1 VACGGD
7 RPRSKIAVE
16 GGGGV
21 KIFFVTDLHG
31 SEICWKKFLNAG
43 AFYKAD
49 VVILGG
55 DVTGKA
61 MVPIVQR
68 ANGSWEASLQD
79 HRETLQTEDE
89 IREFEKRV
97 MNRGYYPI
105 RVSDEEY
112 VALQEDEDLVDK
124 RFKEVMVEGTAR
136 WIDMAEEKLGGT
148 GIRVIACPA
157 NDDMFEIDD
166 LLAQARVVE
175 TGDEDHPIEL
185 DGYRMISMGWTNPT
199 PWNTFREEP
208 EEGLAI
214 RIGRALERAG
224 DPDHTILNFH
234 APPYGSKLD
243 NAPAL
248 NPDMTYV
255 SGGQAIRPVGS
266 TAVRDAVTSF
276 QPILSLHG
284 HIHESRG
291 AARLG
296 RTLALNP
303 GSSYEEGI
311 LQAAVVNVDPKKSKV
326 KNYQLVNG

>member
-1 VACGGD
+1 
-7 RPRSKIAVE
+7 
-16 GGGGV
+16 V
-21 KIFFVTDLHG
+21 KIFYVTDLHG

-79 HRETLQTEDE
+79 HRETLESEAE
-89 IREFEKRV
+89 IVEFEKRV

-124 RFKEVMVEGTAR
+124 RFKEVMVDGTAR

-148 GIRVIACPA
+148 GIRVVACPA

-166 LLAQARVVE
+166 LLAHARTVE

-185 DGYRMISMGWTNPT
+185 DGYSMISMGWTNPT

-214 RIGRALERAG
+214 RIERALKHAA

-248 NPDMTYV
+248 NADMTYV

-266 TAVRDAVTSF
+266 TAVRDAVASF
-276 QPILSLHG
+276 QPLLSLHG

-311 LQAAVVNVDPKKSKV
+311 LQAAIVTIDPKKNKV

>member
-1 VACGGD
+1 V
-7 RPRSKIAVE
+7 PR
-16 GGGGV
+16 
-21 KIFFVTDLHG
+21 IFFVTDLHG

-61 MVPIVQR
+61 MVPIVQN
-68 ANGSWEASLQD
+68 AGGSWEASLQD
-79 HRETLQTEDE
+79 FRETLESESDVL
-89 IREFEKRV
+89 EFEKRV

-105 RVSDEEY
+105 RVSEEEY
-112 VALQEDEDLVDK
+112 RALQEDEDLVDK
-124 RFKEVMVEGTAR
+124 RFKEVMLEGIER
-136 WIDMAEEKLGGT
+136 WIAMAEEKLAGS

-166 LLAQARVVE
+166 VLANARVVE

-185 DGYRMISMGWTNPT
+185 DGFTMVSMGWTNPT
-199 PWNTFREEP
+199 PWNTFREAEEP
-208 EEGLAI
+208 ELAV
-214 RIGRALERAG
+214 RIEHALEHAAE
-224 DPDHTILNFH
+224 PDFTIFNFH

-248 NPDMTYV
+248 NPDLTYK
-255 SGGQAIRPVGS
+255 SGGQALRPVGS
-266 TAVRDAVTSF
+266 TSVRESIERF
-276 QPILSLHG
+276 QPLLALHG
-284 HIHESRG
+284 HIHESKG
-291 AARLG
+291 AARIG

-311 LQAAVVNVDPKKSKV
+311 LQAAIVDLDVKKRKV
-326 KNYQLVNG
+326 KNYLLVNG

>member
-1 VACGGD
+1 M
-7 RPRSKIAVE
+7 
-16 GGGGV
+16 

-61 MVPIVQR
+61 MVPIVR
-68 ANGSWEASLQD
+68 RSNGTWEASLQD
-79 HRETLQTEDE
+79 HREVLESEEE

-97 MNRGYYPI
+97 ENRGYYPI
-105 RVSDEEY
+105 RVSDDEY
-112 VALQEDEDLVDK
+112 AALQEDERLVDE
-124 RFKEVMVEGTAR
+124 RFKEVMVQGTAR
-136 WIDMAEEKLGGT
+136 WIDMAEDKLGGS

-157 NDDMFEIDD
+157 NDDMFEIDE
-166 LLAQARVVE
+166 LLRHANVVE
-175 TGDEDHPIEL
+175 TGDEDHPIDL

-214 RIGRALERAG
+214 RIERALKHAD

-248 NPDMTYV
+248 NADLTYV
-255 SGGQAIRPVGS
+255 SGGQALRPVGS
-266 TAVRDAVTSF
+266 TSVRDAVKDF
-276 QPILSLHG
+276 QPLLSLHG

-291 AARLG
+291 ATRIG

-311 LQAAVVNVDPKKSKV
+311 LQAAIVTIDPKKNKV

>member
-1 VACGGD
+1 V
-7 RPRSKIAVE
+7 RL
-16 GGGGV
+16 
-21 KIFFVTDLHG
+21 FFVTDLHG
-31 SEICWKKFLNAG
+31 SEICWRKFLNAG
-43 AFYKAD
+43 PFYGAD

-61 MVPIVQR
+61 MVPIVR
-68 ANGSWEASLQD
+68 RPNGTWEASLQD
-79 HRETLQTEDE
+79 HLETLQIEDE
-89 IREFEKRV
+89 VLAFEQRV

-105 RVSDEEY
+105 RVSQDEY
-112 VALQEDEDLVDK
+112 AALREDETLVDR
-124 RFKEVMVEGTAR
+124 RFKEVMVAGTAR

-148 GIRVIACPA
+148 GIRIVACPA
-157 NDDMFEIDD
+157 NDDMFEIDE
-166 LLAQARVVE
+166 LLSHASVVE
-175 TGDEDHPIEL
+175 TGDEDHPIDL
-185 DGYRMISMGWTNPT
+185 DRYTMISMGWTNPT

-208 EEGLAI
+208 EEGLAV
-214 RIGRALERAG
+214 RIERALKLAS

-234 APPYGSKLD
+234 APPYASKLD

-248 NPDMTYV
+248 NADLTYV

-266 TAVRDAVTSF
+266 TSVRDAVMSF
-276 QPILSLHG
+276 QPVLSLHG

-311 LQAAVVNVDPKKSKV
+311 LQAAIVNIDAKKNKV